1 MEYTARNLAPIEP
14 AAFDGD
20 PVKYNKWLTS
30 FNLVL
35 ERINVTNPVEK
46 LLYLERYTTGEAQA
60 AIEGFINACSN
71 SSYDAAM
78 AELKEQ
84 FGNPYLLANCFRQK
98 LTDWQDIGDYD
109 GPALRTF
116 TRFLRSSRMAME
128 NVHSRI
134 MNFDCPFFMIEKV
147 LVKLSHPLILEWSE
161 KVIEHQQTHGD
172 HKYPSFSDLCDFLK
186 IKVMTWCNPTFS
198 IPLASSKSDTT
209 EDGNSDTNSDYS
221 TECPY
226 CSSDTHTLE
235 NCDSFRVLSISEQRG
250 FISRKGLCF
259 SCLNPGHVS
268 RDCKAPLKCTICHK
282 RHPSCLHLDKPYRR
296 GRTPSTVETHSNGS
310 MDSVSQPPDP
320 QITQTE
326 TQSLSPNE
334 QGLQQASKTANNFQ
348 FRKFIETTKQ
358 NLCQHSYLSNT
369 NSYSL
374 GYHIGLSSSYRPFG
388 YFVGNHC
395 RALAGSVTAGVHPAV
410 GLIHGF

>member
-1 MEYTARNLAPIEP
+1 MESSATRLSRIEP
-14 AAFDGD
+14 AAYDGD
-20 PVKYNKWLTS
+20 PEIYNKWLTS
-30 FNLVL
+30 FNLL
-35 ERINVTNPVEK
+35 LQRTNIINPIEK

-71 SSYDAAM
+71 SSYNAAM
-78 AELKEQ
+78 AELQEQ

-172 HKYPSFSDLCDFLK
+172 HKYPSFCDLCDFLK

-209 EDGNSDTNSDYS
+209 EDGHSDTNTDYS
-221 TECPY
+221 TECLY
-226 CSSDTHTLE
+226 CSSDAHTIE
-235 NCDSFRVLSISEQRG
+235 NCDSLRVLGVSEQRG
-250 FISRKGLCF
+250 FISANGLCF
-259 SCLNPGHVS
+259 SCLNHGHVS
-268 RDCKAPLKCTICHK
+268 KDCNAPLKCSICKK
-282 RHPSCLHLDKPYRR
+282 RHPTSLHRRKPYRR
-296 GRTPSTVETHSNGS
+296 DNVPQKVHLHTSKDNDGPQLNSSKK
-310 MDSVSQPPDP
+310 SQ
-320 QITQTE
+320 QSIQTE
-326 TQSLSPNE
+326 IVSPSLQEQVSYQTSKPTEDIHVQSHQL
-334 QGLQQASKTANNFQ
+334 
-348 FRKFIETTKQ
+348 IETTKQ
-358 NLCQHSYLSNT
+358 HLYHQFYLHMP
-369 NSYSL
+369 YHLSL
-374 GYHIGLSSSYRPFG
+374 PVYQPFG
-388 YFVGNHC
+388 HFVRNHC